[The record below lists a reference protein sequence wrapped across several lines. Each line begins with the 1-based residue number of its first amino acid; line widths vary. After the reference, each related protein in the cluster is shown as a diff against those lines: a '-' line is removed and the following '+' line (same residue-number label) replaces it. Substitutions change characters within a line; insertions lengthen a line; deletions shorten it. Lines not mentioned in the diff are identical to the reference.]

1 MIWHEFQRPAQAQV
15 EEESHDESF
24 ARILAQPF
32 ERGWGT
38 TVGNSLRRALLS
50 SIPGAAI
57 TAVKIDGADHEFSA
71 VPGVVEDVT
80 DIILNL
86 KKIPFRV
93 HSQEAV
99 FLDLE
104 AKGPGEVTAGQFQ
117 TTHQIEVID
126 PSVHVA
132 TLSADGLL
140 RMTVRVAVG
149 RGYVQAEENQTE
161 DLDTGFIPIDSAH
174 SPVRRANF
182 RVEMARL
189 GRMTNYERLIVEV
202 WTNGT
207 ISPEEAI
214 SQAGQLVQGHMSIYT
229 GLVATE
235 AGVEPEPEEQ
245 EQEQDSILD
254 ASIETL
260 ELSIRSMNCLKNAN
274 IRTIRDLVSRAE
286 KDMTDIRIDPLDEL
300 PEECEHPHHSGPR
313 VEGREG
319 HDRYPQLRRE
329 IAQGGAGEA

>member
-24 ARILAQPF
+24 ARVLAQPF

-93 HSQEAV
+93 HTQDAV

-104 AKGPGEVTAGQFQ
+104 AKGPGQVTAGQFQ
-117 TTHQIEVID
+117 TTHHVEVID
-126 PSVHVA
+126 PNVHVA
-132 TLSADGLL
+132 TLSADGQL

-189 GRMTNYERLIVEV
+189 GRMTNYERLIIEV

-207 ISPEEAI
+207 ISPEEAL

-235 AGVEPEPEEQ
+235 AGEEPEPEEQ

-274 IRTIRDLVSRAE
+274 IRTIRDLVSKAE
-286 KDMTDIRIDPLDEL
+286 KDMTDIRNFGEKSLKEVREKLEALGLGFDMKLDM
-300 PEECEHPHHSGPR
+300 
-313 VEGREG
+313 
-319 HDRYPQLRRE
+319 
-329 IAQGGAGEA
+329 